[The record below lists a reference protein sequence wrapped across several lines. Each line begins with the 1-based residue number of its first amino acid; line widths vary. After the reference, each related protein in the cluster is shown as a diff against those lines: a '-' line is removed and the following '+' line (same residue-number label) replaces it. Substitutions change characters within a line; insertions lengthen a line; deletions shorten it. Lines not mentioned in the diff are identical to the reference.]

1 MGVDIN
7 QAYTATEGSKAD
19 RGRKN
24 VRYWLAR
31 IRTEVSGGAPAE
43 GVPEGMR
50 EQFESM
56 PMFQVAGGWMG
67 YRVNWDVGPEGR
79 EMIGLEVS
87 QWEAWHDICFANAKE
102 LPESAKVEAIREDK
116 VPFKQNQIVDALLD
130 VE

>member
-1 MGVDIN
+1 MGDPQVYI
-7 QAYTATEGSKAD
+7 ATEGSGSD
-19 RGRKN
+19 RARKH

-31 IRTEVSGGAPAE
+31 IRTEASGGAPAE
-43 GVPEGMR
+43 GVPHGIR
-50 EQFESM
+50 ERFENM
-56 PMFQVAGGWMG
+56 PMFEVAGGWMG
-67 YRVNWDVGPEGR
+67 YRVSWDVGPLGA
-79 EMIGLEVS
+79 EMIGLKVS